1 VQRRGDP
8 RIAYQHPGDCH
19 VVSLLAMTGKLVI
32 FIEQNPHLGYHFNEF
47 GQMCVK
53 EVIKKGNIFF
63 LLFLLSLPLSV
74 SSDDTNLLKVRVSII
89 PGRLAKGQQGNVQL
103 RFTVE
108 EGVTISPHPSFTI
121 ELSPSKELIF
131 PKYFFTASD
140 LNIEILEEDGQ
151 EYLNLTETIKIPFTV
166 SLEAKR
172 GNHILKGKVKYFARL
187 KEGKSGLKTSSKFSV
202 SFYTSN
208 RIVKKKK

>member
-1 VQRRGDP
+1 MRV
-8 RIAYQHPGDCH
+8 
-19 VVSLLAMTGKLVI
+19 KN
-32 FIEQNPHLGYHFNEF
+32 FIN
-47 GQMCVK
+47 K
-53 EVIKKGNIFF
+53 TNIIF
-63 LLFLLSLPLSV
+63 LLILLSFSLFT
-74 SSDDTNLLKVRVSII
+74 SSDETDLLKVRVSII

-103 RFTVE
+103 KFTVE

-140 LNIEILEEDGQ
+140 LNIEILEENDQ
-151 EYLNLTETIKIPFTV
+151 EYLNLKETIKIPFTV
-166 SLEAKR
+166 NLEAKR

-208 RIVKKKK
+208 RIIKKKK